1 MWCCIDFLILLFM
14 ESKPNYTP
22 SEVAE
27 IVLAY
32 HDMITAY
39 RKLPG
44 DSRGE
49 AKLTFLST
57 EYLKFLDKIPNNVR
71 IDLNLV
77 RGLEALIRIKSK

>member
-1 MWCCIDFLILLFM
+1 M
-14 ESKPNYTP
+14 ESKPTYTS

-39 RKLPG
+39 GRLPG

-49 AKLTFLST
+49 AKLTFLSA
-57 EYLKFLDKIPNNVR
+57 EYPKFLNKIPLNVR
-71 IDLNLV
+71 IELPLV
-77 RGLEALIRIKSK
+77 RGLEALISLKIK